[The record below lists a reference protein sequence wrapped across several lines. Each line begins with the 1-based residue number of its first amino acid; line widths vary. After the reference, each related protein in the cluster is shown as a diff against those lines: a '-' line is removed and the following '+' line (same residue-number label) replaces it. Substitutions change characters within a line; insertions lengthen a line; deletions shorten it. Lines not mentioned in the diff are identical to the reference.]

1 MKILN
6 ETANGRQNAMV
17 DEVELLQHTVF
28 SDDLFLN
35 NANEQ
40 LITLTQIRKW
50 CLQLCSGCH

>member
-17 DEVELLQHTVF
+17 DEVELLQHTVL

-35 NANEQ
+35 NTNEQ
-40 LITLTQIRKW
+40 LITLTQIRK
-50 CLQLCSGCH
+50 